1 MMVTILMSALDIVSE
16 MRATE
21 GPASLARLPSISAP
35 MSGTALGS
43 NTAQRR
49 RTMSGKQIFSI
60 FFTSRS
66 GGILM
71 RRSSFVVSA
80 FMIGGWMIGT
90 SAM

>member
-1 MMVTILMSALDIVSE
+1 
-16 MRATE
+16 
-21 GPASLARLPSISAP
+21 
-35 MSGTALGS
+35 
-43 NTAQRR
+43 
-49 RTMSGKQIFSI
+49 MSGKQIFSI

-71 RRSSFVVSA
+71 RRSFFVVRA